1 MSTSKPDSKSAPGL
15 LGKGKELLK
24 NKEYEKA
31 VEVLG
36 EALQMMVDIEGKV
49 AKECAPYYFEY
60 GQALLETSKA
70 TQALLGSKAAGEPEG
85 ENDEPSDL
93 QIAWELFETCR
104 VIYERQLAEEDSKEI
119 HLAMA
124 EVYISLADISRE
136 EEKFTESYNDMGQ
149 ALKIFEQRLAP
160 DDRRIAFAHQMMAMD
175 CVFSNQ
181 NDKAVPHYENVR
193 EVLGERIVSLY
204 KKIGVLSSQG
214 NLTKKANGKATRSD
228 AQVDA
233 KIEKIESKCVA
244 IKKIAEEIIDIK
256 DMRDEVNEK
265 IASLG
270 ENPLKDAEAKNGGSN
285 SGKTSVGF
293 GSKGGSTTMGF
304 GSSSSAGSTTI
315 GFGNTSSASNVKVNS
330 LGTFGSSSNGK
341 GKSSAPMKVMRLE
354 PRKRS
359 AKETEKENDPAKLKK
374 AKLNT

>member
-1 MSTSKPDSKSAPGL
+1 MPQTTIKRTNTPTAHGAIADKLISPSNLLRLLILDSEFKAGTSAPAIHRSMSTSKPDSKSAPGL

-104 VIYERQLAEEDSKEI
+104 VIYERQLAEEDSKKGCINVSPCRLYNATTFTWEI

-136 EEKFTESYNDMGQ
+136 EGKPE
-149 ALKIFEQRLAP
+149 LR
-160 DDRRIAFAHQMMAMD
+160 
-175 CVFSNQ
+175 
-181 NDKAVPHYENVR
+181 AVNVW
-193 EVLGERIVSLY
+193 Y
-204 KKIGVLSSQG
+204 
-214 NLTKKANGKATRSD
+214 
-228 AQVDA
+228 
-233 KIEKIESKCVA
+233 
-244 IKKIAEEIIDIK
+244 
-256 DMRDEVNEK
+256 
-265 IASLG
+265 
-270 ENPLKDAEAKNGGSN
+270 
-285 SGKTSVGF
+285 
-293 GSKGGSTTMGF
+293 
-304 GSSSSAGSTTI
+304 
-315 GFGNTSSASNVKVNS
+315 
-330 LGTFGSSSNGK
+330 
-341 GKSSAPMKVMRLE
+341 
-354 PRKRS
+354 
-359 AKETEKENDPAKLKK
+359 
-374 AKLNT
+374 